1 MLTNISIALGLLT
14 WFAIFLL
21 SAIWLVRIRMH
32 KTDPTTRSSDLI
44 ICLFSL
50 SLWLILSFGI
60 AGSVQEASEA
70 TNDNPCVA
78 WGPPVTTYVPAGK
91 VMMPVTRTPCI
102 QRQNETER

>member
-21 SAIWLVRIRMH
+21 SAIWLVRILMH
-32 KTDPTTRSSDLI
+32 KTKPIAGNSDLV

-50 SLWLILSFGI
+50 SLWLLLSFAI
-60 AGSVQEASEA
+60 AGSVQEAAEA
-70 TNDNPCVA
+70 ANDNPCVA
-78 WGPPVTTYVPAGK
+78 WGPPVTTYVLMGK